1 LLTSPEIQGACPV
14 VSSPDESAEA
24 DIEFL
29 RNAVATCRADPT
41 AAPKALASVLNDLA
55 GRLYALDRV
64 EEALGVSDEAVEAA
78 ARAMELSPDSA
89 RYVLVSAQIN
99 RAGGRLR
106 QGDAVLAAEGLAE
119 ATDIFRRGGE
129 AGQPY
134 LGPMIEAL
142 HRASLAFSEVGLWD
156 MAVRMRRLTLDLF
169 GEAPPAPAVQ
179 ILALTLVQASNAAA
193 IRDEAAMALV
203 LAEEA
208 VGLARLLSRTEPGG
222 FRLLLAQSLGTLAGC
237 LHRVGRSGDGLDS
250 ALESVDLLHTLVPD
264 NPLAAVPSLVLTLE
278 SLSAILSAL
287 GLGEQAASVEAQ
299 LDVLRD
305 SLARLPPG

>member
-1 LLTSPEIQGACPV
+1 V
-14 VSSPDESAEA
+14 VSSPNDSAEA

-29 RNAVATCRADPT
+29 RSAVATCRADPS
-41 AAPKALASVLNDLA
+41 APPKALAAALNELA

-64 EEALGVSDEAVEAA
+64 DEALVISEEAVQAA
-78 ARAMELSPDSA
+78 ARATELSPESA

-106 QGDAVLAAEGLAE
+106 QGDVHSAAEGLAE
-119 ATDIFRRGGE
+119 ATETFRQGGP

-142 HRASLAFSEVGLWD
+142 HRASLAFSEVEQWD

-193 IRDEAAMALV
+193 GRAEPALALV

-222 FRLLLAQSLGTLAGC
+222 FRLLLAQSLGNLAGC
-237 LHRVGRSGDGLDS
+237 LHHSGRSGDGLDA
-250 ALESVDLLHTLVPD
+250 ALESVDLLHALVPE

-278 SLSAILSAL
+278 SLAAILVAL

-299 LDVLRD
+299 LGVLRD
-305 SLARLPPG
+305 SLSRLPPG

>member
-1 LLTSPEIQGACPV
+1 M

-29 RNAVATCRADPT
+29 RNAVATRRADPSVS
-41 AAPKALASVLNDLA
+41 PKALTAALNDLA

-64 EEALGVSDEAVEAA
+64 EEALAVSDEAVETAG
-78 ARAMELSPDSA
+78 RAMALAPDSA

-99 RAGGRLR
+99 RAGGLLR
-106 QGDAVLAAEGLAE
+106 QGEVQRAAEGLAE
-119 ATDIFRRGGE
+119 ATAVFRDGGE

-142 HRASLAFSEVGLWD
+142 HRAALAFSEIGAWGL
-156 MAVRMRRLTLDLF
+156 AVRMRRLTLDLF
-169 GEAPPAPAVQ
+169 GETQPAPAVQ
-179 ILALTLVQASNAAA
+179 ILALTLIQAANAALP
-193 IRDEAAMALV
+193 DEAAMALV

-237 LHRVGRSGDGLDS
+237 LLRVGRAGDGLES
-250 ALESVDLLHTLVPD
+250 ALESVDLLHGLVPE

-278 SLSAILSAL
+278 SLAAILSAL
-287 GLGEQAASVEAQ
+287 GLSDQAVSVQSQ

-305 SLARLPPG
+305 NLARLPPVPPEADAS